1 MTTSLEEKM
10 SHFVQHWIATAC
22 VRLRRLRRDEAGVTT
37 IEWLGLGAMMLI
49 VLVGLS
55 PAVRNL
61 AGDVIDF
68 FREQILGQG

>member
-1 MTTSLEEKM
+1 M
-10 SHFVQHWIATAC
+10 SHLVQYWIAT
-22 VRLRRLRRDEAGVTT
+22 VSVWSRRMRRDEAGVTT

-55 PAVRNL
+55 PAVRDL

-68 FREQILGQG
+68 FRERILGQG